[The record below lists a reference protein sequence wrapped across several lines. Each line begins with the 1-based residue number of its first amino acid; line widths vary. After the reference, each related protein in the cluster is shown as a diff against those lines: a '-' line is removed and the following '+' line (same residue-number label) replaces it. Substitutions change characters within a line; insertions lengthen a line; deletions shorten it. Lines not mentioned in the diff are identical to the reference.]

1 MHILFWLSK
10 TWIVHFKIWEYV
22 FSGCTVPPDNKEAE
36 LGSSNKEASPSEGKN
51 ARVVLVPCSRM
62 VVWIFLRSLGVIC
75 YGRWILSEGHK
86 NYFKD
91 WCLINPYLFL
101 TYLNLWIMAIHGSE
115 KLGWLFLHDFIK
127 NFGKYQ
133 TFRHCLII
141 CMFGVILHPLWGPKW
156 NT

>member
-1 MHILFWLSK
+1 MWGQKYQGS
-10 TWIVHFKIWEYV
+10 
-22 FSGCTVPPDNKEAE
+22 FSAMFAH
-36 LGSSNKEASPSEGKN
+36 GSASRQPF
-51 ARVVLVPCSRM
+51 P

-75 YGRWILSEGHK
+75 YGRWILSVGHK

-156 NT
+156 HTQVPEVS